1 MLLIKLEFSKIY
13 FLVFVFKVI
22 LVKWVDFV
30 FILIDFFIL
39 RNFIEKVKLN
49 KVIFKRKIVY
59 INKDNGK

>member
-39 RNFIEKVKLN
+39 RNFVEKVKLN

>member
-22 LVKWVDFV
+22 LVKWVDFL

-39 RNFIEKVKLN
+39 RNFVEKVKLN